1 MKKQIDIEALLLPIS
16 EDLPSGE
23 DLRYTDVYE
32 QIKEARRFDDPLD
45 QGDWKTERK
54 AADWEKA
61 IALCVKALSERT
73 KDLQV
78 AAWLTEA
85 MIITEG
91 FSGLAAGL
99 DIVSGLLEKFW
110 ETLYPEIEEG
120 DLDYRVAPLEFLNEK
135 LWTMVKQVPI
145 TDPGKTPGYSWLR
158 WQESRE
164 TGSETDTRDKF
175 GETDESKKRRRDELI
190 QEGRLTGEE
199 FDSAMNATSPAFYMS
214 LNDGLGTC
222 LEAFKRLDA
231 LVDEKFGNNAPR
243 LAELGKAIE
252 DCAQVV
258 QRICKERGV
267 LAAPVA
273 EEATPREESTAYD
286 ERPAGLKDEE
296 QEMMPE
302 LREELGQVPAEP
314 ADARRRGAQVVS
326 AAPVMV
332 SSDQPSP
339 LTDASP
345 WEQFLWEDAVR
356 LTSGPGV
363 KKALERLLEAALNA
377 PSVRE
382 RNRLKLLEA
391 KLCLKAGRT
400 DLARPIL
407 EQLNTVVDQ
416 LQLEQWESPVWIGEV
431 LGSLYQCL
439 MSGEPSDDDYNRAF
453 VLFQK
458 LCTIDITKAL
468 TYRKE

>member
-1 MKKQIDIEALLLPIS
+1 MKRQIDIEALLAPIS
-16 EDLPSGE
+16 DEQPSGE

-45 QGDWKTERK
+45 QGDWKTELK
-54 AADWEKA
+54 TADWEKA
-61 IALCVKALSERT
+61 ASLCVKALTEKT
-73 KDLQV
+73 KDLQI

-85 MIITEG
+85 LIMTEG
-91 FSGLAAGL
+91 FGGLTTGLNLGAA
-99 DIVSGLLEKFW
+99 LLESFW
-110 ETLYPEIEEG
+110 DSLYPEIEDG

-135 LWTMVKQVPI
+135 LWTVVKQVAI
-145 TDPGKTPGYSWLR
+145 TDPGRTPGYSWLK

-164 TGSETDTRDKF
+164 TGSEADTHDKY
-175 GETDESKKRRRDELI
+175 GDVDENKKRRRDELI

-199 FDSAMNATSPAFYMS
+199 FDGAVNASTPAFYTS
-214 LNDGLGTC
+214 LNNELAAC
-222 LEAFKRLDA
+222 LQAFRRLDGV
-231 LVDEKFGNNAPR
+231 VDEKFGSNAPR

-258 QRICKERGV
+258 QRICKEKGV
-267 LAAPVA
+267 TAPA
-273 EEATPREESTAYD
+273 EEAKAPEESAAY
-286 ERPAGLKDEE
+286 EETPAESE
-296 QEMMPE
+296 SAPQETVEE
-302 LREELGQVPAEP
+302 LREEPRPAETP
-314 ADARRRGAQVVS
+314 APAARVMS
-326 AAPVMV
+326 AVPVRV
-332 SSDQPSP
+332 LSDQPSP

-345 WEQFLWEDAVR
+345 WEQFLWEEAVR
-356 LTSGPGV
+356 MTSGQGI

-391 KLCLKAGRT
+391 KLCIKAGRV

-439 MSGEPSDDDYNRAF
+439 TSGEPTEDDYNRASGI
-453 VLFQK
+453 FQK

-468 TYRKE
+468 AYRKG

>member
-1 MKKQIDIEALLLPIS
+1 MKKQIDVEALLIPIS
-16 EDLPSGE
+16 DDLPSGE

-54 AADWEKA
+54 TADWEKA
-61 IALCVKALSERT
+61 ISLCVKALSERT
-73 KDLQV
+73 KDLQI

-85 MIITEG
+85 MVVTEG
-91 FSGLAAGL
+91 FSGLAVGL
-99 DIVSGLLEKFW
+99 NTISGLLEKFW
-110 ETLYPEIEEG
+110 DTLYPEIEEG

-145 TDPGKTPGYSWLR
+145 TDPGKTPGYSWLK

-164 TGSETDTRDKF
+164 TGSEADTRDKF

-199 FDSAMNATSPAFYMS
+199 FDSAMNATSPAFYTS
-214 LNDGLGTC
+214 LSGGLGAC
-222 LEAFKRLDA
+222 LEAFRRLDA

-252 DCAQVV
+252 DCTQVV

-267 LAAPVA
+267 LASPEETKAPEDSEPFEGIPGGFK
-273 EEATPREESTAYD
+273 EEPEETKA
-286 ERPAGLKDEE
+286 
-296 QEMMPE
+296 E
-302 LREELGQVPAEP
+302 LREEPQPVPVESVEAP
-314 ADARRRGAQVVS
+314 RQAAQRTS
-326 AAPVMV
+326 TAPVRV

-345 WEQFLWEDAVR
+345 WEQFLWEEAVR
-356 LTSGPGV
+356 LTAGPGV
-363 KKALERLLEAALNA
+363 KKALERLLEATLNA

-416 LQLEQWESPVWIGEV
+416 FQLEQWESPVWIGEV

-453 VLFQK
+453 SLFQK